1 MASGDLGTEKRE
13 QGTGTT
19 RERENEKMGTRFNL
33 TPA

>member
-19 RERENEKMGTRFNL
+19 RERENEKNGNKT
-33 TPA
+33 

>member
-19 RERENEKMGTRFNL
+19 RERENEKMGTKLNL
-33 TPA
+33 NLA